1 MKSRDIA
8 GWLAACAASLAL
20 LVAGCGGGVGSGG
33 TGISPDVAQGTVN
46 GFGSVIVDGDRFD
59 DSRVASFEEDAPGD
73 QTRTEVLLGER
84 VELEVD
90 AAGAVTRLRVDAAL
104 LGAVDHVDA
113 PAGFAVLGQV
123 VTINTDATRGPVTQ
137 FGGGYTGLGSMA
149 AADAVE
155 VHGFIVRS
163 AAGFTIQATRVERR
177 AALPAYLKL
186 SGLAG
191 AVDATGFR
199 LGTLRIATASATV
212 LPAGAALAEGRAVAV
227 LAPLAS
233 LLGSPGAPTQVSA
246 AQLRIRMPG
255 SAGDEVRI
263 SGVVGLL
270 DAAAARFDLGGTSV
284 DFAAAEIR
292 PDGASLADGLYVQV
306 RGSVQAD
313 GSVRAESVRIRDGRS
328 EAEAELKGNV
338 AGLDLATLR
347 FSVRGVAVDASS
359 AEIESCP
366 SGTLAEGQFVA
377 VEGALGPTG
386 VIAKSVHCEDE
397 PDDATVERKGTAGG
411 VDAAASRFTLTPASG
426 APIVVR
432 WTETTYFKNVTPA
445 TLSGLR
451 VEVQGK
457 LVDGE
462 LLAQKVEFES
472 DDD

>member
-1 MKSRDIA
+1 MKFRDVA
-8 GWLAACAASLAL
+8 GGFAACVALAL

-59 DSRVASFEEDAPGD
+59 DSRVATFEEDAPGD

-104 LGAVDHVDA
+104 VGAIDRVTA
-113 PAGFAVLGQV
+113 PAGFVVLGQA
-123 VTINTDATRGPVTQ
+123 VTINSDATRGPVTQ
-137 FGGGYTGLGSMA
+137 FAGGYTGPASLR

-163 AAGFTIQATRVERR
+163 AGGVAIQATRVERR
-177 AALPAYLKL
+177 TALPAYLKL
-186 SGLAG
+186 TGLAS
-191 AVDATGFR
+191 AVHANGFR
-199 LGTLRIATASATV
+199 LGTLRVDTASTTV
-212 LPAGAALAEGRAVAV
+212 LPAGATLAEGQAVAV

-233 LLGSPGAPTQVSA
+233 LLGPVGAPTQVSA
-246 AQLRIRMPG
+246 AQLRVRMPG
-255 SAGDEVRI
+255 STGDEVRI
-263 SGVVGLL
+263 SGVIGLL
-270 DAAAARFDLGGTSV
+270 DATAARFDLGGTRV
-284 DFAAAEIR
+284 NVAAAEIS
-292 PDGASLADGLYVQV
+292 PEGASLVDGLYVQV

-313 GSVRAESVRIRDGRS
+313 GSVRAESVRIRDGS
-328 EAEAELKGNV
+328 NEAEAELKGNI

-347 FSVRGVAVDASS
+347 FSVRGVAVDART

-366 SGTLAEGQFVA
+366 NGTLAEGQFVA

-397 PDDATVERKGTAGG
+397 PDDATIERKGTAGS
-411 VDAAASRFTLTPASG
+411 VDAAASRFTLVPASG
-426 APIVVR
+426 APVVVR

-445 TLSGLR
+445 TLSGQR
-451 VEVQGK
+451 VEVEGK

-462 LLAQKVEFES
+462 LVAQKVEFES
-472 DDD
+472 NDD